1 MRYLVSIK
9 DKEEK
14 NELSFLF
21 KGINDLKDF
30 ITKIIETSD
39 YIIEILKIERGD

>member
-1 MRYLVSIK
+1 MRYLVSVK

-14 NELSFLF
+14 NELSFF
-21 KGINDLKDF
+21 FEGTNDLKDF

-39 YIIEILKIERGD
+39 YIIEIQKIERGD

>member
-1 MRYLVSIK
+1 MKYLVSVK

-21 KGINDLKDF
+21 EGINDLIF
-30 ITKIIETSD
+30 FTKRIIEISD
-39 YIIEILKIERGD
+39 YIIEIQKIERGD

>member
-1 MRYLVSIK
+1 MKYLVSVK

-21 KGINDLKDF
+21 EGLNDLKDF
-30 ITKIIETSD
+30 IIKIIETSD
-39 YIIEILKIERGD
+39 YIIEILRIERGD